1 MIDHQTFPDGLL
13 FPAPVQEAAMELK
26 EESLDSADL
35 EEEPGLVSTP
45 ASMRAST
52 WTLVLVSAPVLV
64 ASVEAM
70 LEDSL

>member
-1 MIDHQTFPDGLL
+1 
-13 FPAPVQEAAMELK
+13 MELK
-26 EESLDSADL
+26 EESLDSVDL
-35 EEEPGLVSTP
+35 EEEPDLVSTP